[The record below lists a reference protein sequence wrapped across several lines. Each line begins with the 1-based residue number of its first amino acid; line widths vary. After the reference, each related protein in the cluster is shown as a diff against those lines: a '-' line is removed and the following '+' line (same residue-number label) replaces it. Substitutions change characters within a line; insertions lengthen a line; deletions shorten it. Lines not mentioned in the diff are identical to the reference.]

1 MSAPQHNDITE
12 RKNKRF
18 LEIVNVMLLHAKLK
32 FNLRG
37 EALLTVCHILN
48 RIPMKKNE
56 ISPYV
61 L

>member
-1 MSAPQHNDITE
+1 MSASQHNDITE
-12 RKNKRF
+12 RKNRRF

-32 FNLRG
+32 FNLWG